1 MILLLIGKTK
11 IRKETA
17 FGLVLQTQCLDMF
30 VSSHM
35 QRNATQ
41 RKKKKNLNPVN
52 QNHNK
57 YIVQLRVAR

>member
-41 RKKKKNLNPVN
+41 RKKKKKEP
-52 QNHNK
+52 K
-57 YIVQLRVAR
+57 SSKSES

>member
-35 QRNATQ
+35 QRNAKQ